1 MIALGA
7 RHEHPPRARP
17 ARDSFELLWRRRDRM
32 RQRPGLARRSDRC
45 RWKWKRRDDRCG
57 RNIGRRRND
66 GRRRDDGRRWND
78 GRRGDDGHRGDDGR
92 RGDDGHRGDVR
103 REVRYG
109 DVCSRPALLQ
119 RQLRPVHAARRH
131 LHEATLH
138 RPGLVL
144 HLRGPYLHVDRR
156 RDTRRRHVASAVRVR
171 SETQWP
177 VPNAGAHVRS
187 QGQHLQHDVRV
198 RDRADALSALT
209 AGVAAQGACDATPA

>member
-1 MIALGA
+1 MATRAASAALRYSGSA
-7 RHEHPPRARP
+7 RHEHPPPARP
-17 ARDSFELLWRRRDRM
+17 ARDSFELLWWPRDRM
-32 RQRPGLARRSDRC
+32 RQRPELARRSDGR

-57 RNIGRRRND
+57 RNVGRRRND
-66 GRRRDDGRRWND
+66 GRRRDDR
-78 GRRGDDGHRGDDGR
+78 RRGNDR
-92 RGDDGHRGDVR
+92 RRRDDGHRGDVR

-119 RQLRPVHAARRH
+119 RQLRPLHAARRH
-131 LHEATLH
+131 LHEAGLH

-187 QGQHLQHDVRV
+187 QGQHLQHDVCL

-209 AGVAAQGACDATPA
+209 AWPGRAPFTPA